1 MKNKNLI
8 QILLGSGLALQVC
21 ATPVPQ
27 PDIFTVASDFS
38 VIGSP
43 GSGTLSQSSAENF
56 SAAGNASSDVD
67 GSSVYGA
74 QSLSCAGGTF
84 IGLGSVSVNAGMYL
98 GNAGVTSVY
107 ILFEVTNTS
116 HYQFVSSCL
125 PFGNVRGTIAFNGL
139 VNSDGTV
146 MANGTLQAG

>member
-74 QSLSCAGGTF
+74 QSVSCAGGTF
-84 IGLGSVSVNAGMYL
+84 IGLGSVSVNAG
-98 GNAGVTSVY
+98 
-107 ILFEVTNTS
+107 
-116 HYQFVSSCL
+116 L
-125 PFGNVRGTIAFNGL
+125 PHNNDVGYH
-139 VNSDGTV
+139 
-146 MANGTLQAG
+146 LQAAGRPTKAGLTPLSSKASICGWL